1 MTNSLVS
8 IQIIPKTKNG
18 EDVIPYVDEAIQI
31 IQKAGVK
38 YKVSP
43 LETTMEGELSELFRI
58 IEQMNKRMIEM
69 GSKNVI
75 SQVKILYQPT
85 GITMGDLTE
94 KYDG

>member
-43 LETTMEGELSELFRI
+43 LETTMEGELSELFHI

-75 SQVKILYQPT
+75 SQVKILYEPT
-85 GITMGDLTE
+85 GITMDDLTE
-94 KYDG
+94 KYD